1 MVNTL
6 AIKQPEVAAGVA
18 SLSGFMPDLP
28 DLPQASDWL
37 AGLPVFIAHG
47 TRDETVPLSAAQ
59 RTRDIYR
66 RLGAVVIYGEYSVGH
81 KANPQEMTDLKKWVS
96 RVLRLDR

>member
-1 MVNTL
+1 MAQFSPL
-6 AIKQPEVAAGVA
+6 ADDI
-18 SLSGFMPDLP
+18 DLAE
-28 DLPQASDWL
+28 QEEEEASDWL